1 MRDSAIPQRGGGL
14 LEAVSF
20 AVSLVMVAPGIFS
33 EWPRGNHGQT
43 QPMHWLPG
51 KPGPA
56 SPTFLWF
63 GQILSLPRN
72 LGSPPSSCPAGP
84 SFLARGN
91 PNPYRVKHSH
101 WVWPYLHF

>member
-43 QPMHWLPG
+43 PAHALAPWKAWTSQSCLSLVWANPVPAQESWISTQFLPSWSFLPG
-51 KPGPA
+51 LGQPKP
-56 SPTFLWF
+56 L
-63 GQILSLPRN
+63 
-72 LGSPPSSCPAGP
+72 
-84 SFLARGN
+84 
-91 PNPYRVKHSH
+91 
-101 WVWPYLHF
+101 